1 MALDLETLD
10 AQLDALRKARAS
22 GVSRVVVD
30 GLETAWKSDAELAA
44 AEAALVNR
52 IAALTGATVTTIRVA
67 ATKGLE

>member
-10 AQLDALRKARAS
+10 AQLDRLRTARAS
-22 GVSRVVVD
+22 GVLRTTVD
-30 GLETAWKSDAELAA
+30 GVEVGFKTDAEMAA

-52 IAALTGATVTTIRVA
+52 IAALTGASVTTIRVA